1 MPELD
6 DIIAK
11 INELKE
17 KLEKLINDKHDLI
30 DSEVVSASK
39 KLDEA
44 LVEYEKAIIRKNAG
58 GKNKKSNNFT
68 GDSTITGDS
77 NGKK

>member
-6 DIIAK
+6 DIVIK

-17 KLEKLINDKHDLI
+17 KLEKLINEKQDLI
-30 DSEVVSASK
+30 DSEVISASK

-44 LVEYEKAIIRKNAG
+44 LVEYEKAIRQRGEGNTNNKN
-58 GKNKKSNNFT
+58 NDFT
-68 GDSTITGDS
+68 GDSNKTH
-77 NGKK
+77 NKKP

>member
-1 MPELD
+1 MPELH
-6 DIIAK
+6 DIIVK

-17 KLEKLINDKHDLI
+17 KLAQLINEKQDLT

-44 LVEYEKAIIRKNAG
+44 LNEYEKAISQK
-58 GKNKKSNNFT
+58 GKDTLNNKSCN
-68 GDSTITGDS
+68 SAGDS
-77 NGKK
+77 NGKA